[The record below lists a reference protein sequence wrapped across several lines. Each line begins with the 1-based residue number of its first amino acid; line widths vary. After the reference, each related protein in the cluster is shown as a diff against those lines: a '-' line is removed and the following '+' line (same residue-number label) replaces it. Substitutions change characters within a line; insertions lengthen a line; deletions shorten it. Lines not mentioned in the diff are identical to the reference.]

1 MIVFLGLG
9 SNLGNRKNIIEQA
22 IENIKAFS
30 EIIKVSPLY
39 ESSAWGFNSNNEFIN
54 MAIQISTELT
64 AEQLIENILHIE
76 KQLGREQKTTT
87 SYQDRTIDIDI
98 LFYGDQILNSENL
111 TIPHPK
117 ISERLFV
124 LKPLNDISPNYIH
137 PILNKTISE
146 LLAICDD
153 ESEIKKCN

>member
-22 IENIKAFS
+22 IQNIRTFS

>member
-54 MAIQISTELT
+54 LAIQISTELT
-64 AEQLIENILHIE
+64 ADQLLENILHIE
-76 KQLGREQKTTT
+76 KELGRMQKTTT
-87 SYQDRTIDIDI
+87 FYQDRTIDIDI
-98 LFYGDQILNSENL
+98 LFYGDQIINSEKL